1 MEMRSS
7 SVLSFALLA
16 SVVALSFAASSTAAT
31 VAPSVAAPLTPEQH
45 AAFMNSAAGPTPMND
60 AAWFSACV
68 LPNSAHLVSSRSAQS
83 QGQPTWLPT
92 VQRDEEGKHVH
103 TEWSMQ
109 QEEQAVSSSPLSIP
123 IAVPSRSPKVACA
136 YSPSYRAAHEEQ
148 CAAVDAAA
156 EPITEADAPRSD
168 PTPAPFPALDFH
180 LVEGRNHSCA
190 AWGWFSDRLH
200 EDGWS
205 YLYVHSNSE
214 LDDATQARA
223 AGFLEG
229 ALSYRHIYD
238 HKLNQFNGMFDGSPL
253 VSGPD
258 TLSLAWIRDQAAFV
272 LKQVDEA
279 AKDPNAPLANYW
291 AHQGLMLQQL
301 QGVHAGYAAANP
313 VPSRQLSYEEL
324 YWINFAGDFDDIQAA
339 ANWTAAVTYSDP
351 LPDVLTLLENNGHCS
366 ALIRVTD
373 SELLPPAQQQV
384 LQEQSLLS
392 EEEGVRARGP
402 GKELF
407 AAHVTWASY
416 AFMNRMYKAYR
427 LPFGNNVSATAVTMS
442 SFPGIISRSAASSSN
457 SNTSGEHNSSD
468 GSSCT
473 SAEIMQHAQPI
484 SPCIFLASIPCRFLY
499 LSICRPSSAS
509 TTGTK
514 LSKAV

>member
-1 MEMRSS
+1 MKMRSS
-7 SVLSFALLA
+7 SVIFVALVA
-16 SVVALSFAASSTAAT
+16 SVLALSFAASSTAAAT
-31 VAPSVAAPLTPEQH
+31 AAPSVAAPLTPEQH

-68 LPNSAHLVSSRSAQS
+68 PQSFAHLVSSRSAQS

-92 VQRDEEGKHVH
+92 VQRNEEGKHVH
-103 TEWSMQ
+103 TEWSSNAQQ
-109 QEEQAVSSSPLSIP
+109 QEEQTASASPLSTP
-123 IAVPSRSPKVACA
+123 LAVPSRSPKVACA

-156 EPITEADAPRSD
+156 EPISEADAPRSD
-168 PTPAPFPALDFH
+168 PTPAPFPALDFQ

-279 AKDPNAPLANYW
+279 TKDPNAPLANYW
-291 AHQGLMLQQL
+291 AHQGLVLQQL

-324 YWINFAGDFDDIQAA
+324 YWLNFAGDFDDIQAA

-373 SELLPPAQQQV
+373 SELLPPAQQVQE
-384 LQEQSLLS
+384 QEQSTS
-392 EEEGVRARGP
+392 EEGVRARGP

-442 SFPGIISRSAASSSN
+442 SFPGIVSRSAATINPQS
-457 SNTSGEHNSSD
+457 TKRQFVARGEGGEGCNVL
-468 GSSCT
+468 T
-473 SAEIMQHAQPI
+473 
-484 SPCIFLASIPCRFLY
+484 LVRFVHLY
-499 LSICRPSSAS
+499 LRPSSAL
-509 TTGTK
+509 TIGTRPW
-514 LSKAV
+514 KAV